1 MKITYIYHSSFL
13 IETGS
18 AYFLFDYELG
28 NIPDLLPD
36 RPLYVLAS
44 HAHGDHFNPRIFR
57 LRRNHP
63 DVRYILSDDIPAE
76 MIPAELLYKIVSV
89 GPDREYRDS
98 MKDGRILTVKTLRSN
113 DLGVAFVLDMA
124 GTLVYHAGDLN
135 NWWWEG
141 DEEDRL
147 LEKRYHEELEKI
159 RGMEFEAAFIPLDP
173 RIRGYERGIEDFLR
187 YAHAKYVFPMHFGHQ
202 TEIVERMLAR
212 PETAALPCQLM
223 KIKKQ
228 GDCFTL

>member
-1 MKITYIYHSSFL
+1 MLYDRDEIKRQLTYYEVKSFMKITYIYHSSFL

-76 MIPAELLYKIVSV
+76 MI
-89 GPDREYRDS
+89 
-98 MKDGRILTVKTLRSN
+98 
-113 DLGVAFVLDMA
+113 
-124 GTLVYHAGDLN
+124 HA
-135 NWWWEG
+135 
-141 DEEDRL
+141 
-147 LEKRYHEELEKI
+147 
-159 RGMEFEAAFIPLDP
+159 
-173 RIRGYERGIEDFLR
+173 
-187 YAHAKYVFPMHFGHQ
+187 
-202 TEIVERMLAR
+202 
-212 PETAALPCQLM
+212 
-223 KIKKQ
+223 
-228 GDCFTL
+228 